1 MQIRALIMLAVALVL
16 GGITVFLVNNFL
28 QSEVGGQGRIQKMRT
43 VPVVVAAQDIKSGTK
58 LDKVM
63 LTTVDWPAE
72 TVPDGVYADVA
83 KVIGEKPPVLLQETK
98 RGEVILPYK
107 LSPHGARGGLPARI
121 PEDMR
126 AKTIPVSEITGVAGF
141 IAPGDFVDVLHTS
154 AVGRSDEIPV
164 TRVLLQNVQV
174 LGVDQVSSED
184 DAKPKIVNAI
194 TLLVNPESGQRLTLA
209 LATGSLTLLLR
220 NEFDASLLETT
231 DIGWRQLVPEEAT
244 VAVERPKVVRRER
257 RVVTVVKQ
265 QAPATAVPA
274 PVVERDRVEV
284 IRGLNVSR
292 QEVPTTPTA
301 KPVANDAAGA
311 KPADAKP

>member
-28 QSEVGGQGRIQKMRT
+28 QSEVGDQGRVQKLRT

-58 LDKVM
+58 LESVM
-63 LTTVDWPAE
+63 LTAVDWPSE
-72 TVPDGVYADVA
+72 TVPDGVYTDVA
-83 KVIGEKPPVLLQETK
+83 TVIGEKPPVLLQETK

-126 AKTIPVSEITGVAGF
+126 ATTIPVSEITGVAGF

-154 AVGRSDEIPV
+154 AVGRSDELPV
-164 TRVLLQNVQV
+164 TRVLMQNVQV
-174 LGVDQVSSED
+174 LGIDQISSQD
-184 DAKPKIVNAI
+184 DAKPKIVNAV

-209 LATGSLTLLLR
+209 LATGSLSLLLR
-220 NEFDASLLETT
+220 NEFDASLLATK
-231 DIGWRQLVPEEAT
+231 DIAWRQLVPEEA
-244 VAVERPKVVRRER
+244 VAVVEQPRVVRRER
-257 RVVTVVKQ
+257 RVVTIVKQ

-274 PVVERDRVEV
+274 KTSDRVEV

-292 QEVPTTPTA
+292 QDVPSTPA
-301 KPVANDAAGA
+301 ANDATSA
-311 KPADAKP
+311 KPDEAKP

>member
-28 QSEVGGQGRIQKMRT
+28 KSEVGDQGRVQKLRT
-43 VPVVVAAQDIKSGTK
+43 VPVVVAAQDLKSGTK
-58 LDKVM
+58 LEAVM
-63 LTTVDWPAE
+63 LTAVDWPAE
-72 TVPDGVYADVA
+72 TVPEGVYADVA
-83 KVIGEKPPVLLQETK
+83 TVIGDKPPVLLQETK

-126 AKTIPVSEITGVAGF
+126 AATIPVTEITGVAGF

-154 AVGRSDEIPV
+154 AVGRSDELPV
-164 TRVLLQNVQV
+164 TRVLMQNVQV

-184 DAKPKIVNAI
+184 DAKPKIVNAV

-209 LATGSLTLLLR
+209 LATGSLSLMLR
-220 NEFDASLLETT
+220 NEFDASLLATK
-231 DIGWRQLVPEEAT
+231 DIGWRQLVPPEESVV
-244 VAVERPKVVRRER
+244 VAAEQPKVVKRER
-257 RVVTVVKQ
+257 RIITIIKQ
-265 QAPATAVPA
+265 MAPAVAVPSPA
-274 PVVERDRVEV
+274 AKPSDRVEV

-292 QEVPTTPTA
+292 QEVPSATPA
-301 KPVANDAAGA
+301 ANDAAPA
-311 KPADAKP
+311 KPAEAKP